1 MNELT
6 KRIIVAFFG
15 IPLLIGGAFLGGWFY
30 FILISIVS
38 TVSQW
43 EFYKIQ
49 EKKNIHPQGLTGIFI
64 GLFLLF
70 GIETGYW
77 FITGAF
83 MILSLM
89 VVLAKEMFRQHEN
102 VSANI
107 GVTLLGIFYIPIFL
121 GTLLYMRTQMDE
133 LVPTVS
139 YAGFKLIVVIFISI
153 WICDTFAYSFGR
165 MLGKHKLFKKVSPN
179 KTWEGAI
186 AGVTGSVLVLFL
198 VKMLAILPISW
209 PFTLLAGLIIGVVG
223 QTGDLVES
231 WFKRDAGVK
240 DSSSLLPGHGG
251 MLDRFDSIIFVSPAI
266 FLLINL
272 IFR

>member
-107 GVTLLGIFYIPIFL
+107 GVTLLGIFYIPFFL